1 MSAVSRI
8 VRSARVIRPRVAI
21 QARALST
28 AASVRPVARIARAA
42 TPAALP
48 AQRRWESTEAK
59 ASTEP
64 VKLGYKLS
72 DADKKKLA
80 RQRNIGM

>member
-28 AASVRPVARIARAA
+28 SVRPVARVARVAG
-42 TPAALP
+42 PAALP
-48 AQRRWESTEAK
+48 AQRRWESTEAP

-72 DADKKKLA
+72 DNDKKKLA